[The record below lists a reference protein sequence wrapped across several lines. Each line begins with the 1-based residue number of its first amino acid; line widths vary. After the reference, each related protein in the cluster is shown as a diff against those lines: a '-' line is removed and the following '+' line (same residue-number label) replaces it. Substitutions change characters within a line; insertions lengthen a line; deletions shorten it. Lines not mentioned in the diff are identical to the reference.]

1 MGECLKF
8 VGYVLII
15 VVLVKIS
22 EDIFWLKGYD
32 YGGIGVVV
40 NYMFIMVY
48 DWYYVGSELGFVV
61 FIIEVKKIIEFVI
74 KSVLWR
80 KFIIGVF
87 LYGYNW
93 LIFYKFVIVVF
104 VIFN

>member
-1 MGECLKF
+1 M
-8 VGYVLII
+8 I

-22 EDIFWLKGYD
+22 DNILWLRGYD

-61 FIIEVKKIIEFVI
+61 LIIEIRRIIEFVI
-74 KSVLWR
+74 VQVLSR
-80 KFIIGVF
+80 KIIIGVLF
-87 LYGYNW
+87 YGYDW
-93 LIFYKFVIVVF
+93 IILYQLGIVVL
-104 VIFN
+104 VILN